1 MIKKT
6 LATTKKF
13 HSYQK
18 ERFPLVVL
26 GLSFLP
32 AILSS
37 GAVMSR
43 HTTWVQAV
51 FALVASL
58 AYLLHVRVVD
68 EHRDFEHDNLH
79 HTARPIQVG
88 TISKE
93 ELRQVDTAAV
103 VLLIVIAAVMGPLA
117 LILVALML
125 VYSYFAEKEFFIGEH
140 IRRHFFIYNGVN
152 LVQMLFLQFF
162 VYAIFANPFPFTTL
176 VWAHFLFTTVGTV
189 IFEFV
194 RKLKRPGDDGSG
206 KDTYTW
212 HMGFSNAL
220 IVYALL
226 LLLNTILFFWIA
238 ALIPPLAA
246 GWLVFLLAL
255 VGSTYLTALMH
266 WVKKTR
272 QTDQIMQLSFL
283 IQYGIFNLVI
293 YFLVFH

>member
-1 MIKKT
+1 MIKRT

-13 HSYQK
+13 HSYQR

-37 GAVMSR
+37 GVVMSG
-43 HTTWVQAV
+43 HPTWAQVA

-68 EHRDFEHDNLH
+68 EHRDFEHDNVH

-93 ELRQVDTAAV
+93 ELRYVD
-103 VLLIVIAAVMGPLA
+103 IAAVILLVIIAAMMGALA
-117 LILVALML
+117 LILVAFML
-125 VYSYFAEKEFFIGEH
+125 VYSYFAEKEFFVGER
-140 IRRHFFIYNGVN
+140 IRRHLFIYNGVN
-152 LVQMLFLQFF
+152 LVQMLLLQLF
-162 VYAIFANPFPFTTL
+162 VYTIFANPFPFTTL
-176 VWAHFLFTTVGTV
+176 VWAHFLFTTAGTA

-220 IVYALL
+220 VVYSLL
-226 LLLNTILFFWIA
+226 LLLNTITFFWIVT
-238 ALIPPLAA
+238 LISPLTA
-246 GWLVFLLAL
+246 GWLVFLLVL
-255 VGSTYLTALMH
+255 VVSTYFTVLMH
-266 WVKKTR
+266 WIKKIH
-272 QTDQIMQLSFL
+272 QTDQLMQLSFL
-283 IQYGIFNLVI
+283 IQYGIFNLAI
-293 YFLVFH
+293 YFLVLY